1 MTIFKPYFQHYEQM
15 PFIFGKNID
24 YIFLKKTSMYL
35 LRNGLKINFI
45 HGCLKN
51 GRNICEAEVHN

>member
-1 MTIFKPYFQHYEQM
+1 MAIFKPYFQHYERM

-35 LRNGLKINFI
+35 IRNGLKINFI
-45 HGCLKN
+45 HEVFEKWKEHLW
-51 GRNICEAEVHN
+51 GRSA